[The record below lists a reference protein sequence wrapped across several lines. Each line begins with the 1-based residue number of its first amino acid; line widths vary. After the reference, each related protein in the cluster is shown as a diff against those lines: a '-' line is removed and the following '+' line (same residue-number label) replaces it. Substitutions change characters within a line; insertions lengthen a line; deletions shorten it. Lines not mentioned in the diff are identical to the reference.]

1 MNAQRVNSAAGVI
14 LAALTQNRT
23 AAGIAL
29 ALESA
34 GLLLTADVQS
44 ELNALDGARLSLW
57 EEECASERLRVALE
71 SAKRGRR
78 ELRAR
83 AAALES
89 AAVEGR
95 AALASLCYD
104 LDDPGTAALGA
115 LYLLRQATVGAAV
128 QALETTPTVY
138 RASHDSIAMG
148 LYITAA
154 AAREHCETLMRREQ
168 SDAYLHWYPDTTEGD
183 NDQAPE
189 GLFVVVAGEESD
201 TGYFVTPLEVAS
213 AYDPD
218 ADE

>member
-1 MNAQRVNSAAGVI
+1 VNTKRVNTAAGVI

-23 AAGIAL
+23 SAGIAL

-83 AAALES
+83 VTGLES

-115 LYLLRQATVGAAV
+115 LYLLQQATVGAAA
-128 QALETTPTVY
+128 QPLETVPIVY
-138 RASHDSIAMG
+138 RASHDSIVMG

-154 AAREHCETLMRREQ
+154 AAREHCEAEERF
-168 SDAYLHWYPDTTEGD
+168 SWGSGDAPSFDWIEDEEDG
-183 NDQAPE
+183 
-189 GLFVVVAGEESD
+189 VAELTAWVGGEECT
-201 TGYFVTPLEVAS
+201 TGYVVTALEVAS
-213 AYDPD
+213 AYAPD

>member
-1 MNAQRVNSAAGVI
+1 MNTKRVNTAADVI

-83 AAALES
+83 GARLEG

-115 LYLLRQATVGAAV
+115 LYLLQQATVGTVV
-128 QALETTPTVY
+128 QPLETTPTVY

-154 AAREHCETLMRREQ
+154 AAREHCETLMRRE
-168 SDAYLHWYPDTTEGD
+168 SPDINLDWIEDEEDG
-183 NDQAPE
+183 
-189 GLFVVVAGEESD
+189 VAEMTAWLGGEECT
-201 TGYFVTPLEVAS
+201 TGYVVTALAIAS